1 MLVYFIVPVAV
12 LVVVLVFVFKFRVIY
27 RKEVTNLTIVNVV
40 VSNGRPY
47 CYRSVSLVFFFTLIK
62 VFRLQRT

>member
-40 VSNGRPY
+40 SNGRPY
-47 CYRSVSLVFFFTLIK
+47 CYRSVSLGFFHFN
-62 VFRLQRT
+62 

>member
-1 MLVYFIVPVAV
+1 MLVYFIVPVAI

-40 VSNGRPY
+40 SNGRPY
-47 CYRSVSLVFFFTLIK
+47 CYRSVSLGFFFTLIK